1 MKIANYKLSSLLLKG
16 ALLAAIV
23 ALFFVAAISYKQIQ
37 SLNESGK
44 LVFHSYRINNELER
58 LNSYAKDAESGQRGF
73 MLTKDS
79 SFLKSYYSA
88 LYKVHESINKL
99 KILTSGNFQQ
109 IKELDTIVNLLDIRF
124 KFLEDVLNSN
134 NYKITD
140 ADTIKSLIFKGRDMM
155 TQVHNHVDKAVLNEL
170 EFLSLHEI
178 KYEKDIILSPFSIL
192 FVVILSMFVFILAY
206 YKIKADLKRL
216 TKANNK
222 LLINKEIFEQS
233 EQLADM
239 GNWCWEIVTNDI
251 SYSKNL
257 YRLLGCEPDEFTPT
271 VEKYL
276 TFVHPD
282 DRELVTNW
290 CKDILKGILV
300 TSITSRIIR
309 KDGVPRYFKS
319 NGKIINDI
327 FGKTFAIGV
336 TADITEQQGKNRI
349 IEDKVAELEKSNKE
363 LLAFN
368 HIASHDLQEPLRKV
382 QTFISRIREND
393 FETLPEKLKDYILG
407 IERASV
413 RMGMFIEDLLMY
425 SRSNNV
431 DKVFELTDLNVLLEN
446 SIQQFSQQIE
456 EKKAVVKLLTKLP
469 TLYVISF
476 QIQQLFNNILSN
488 SLKYSK
494 PDTAPVIVVNTKI
507 LQSTELPGLPTGPY
521 SKYYIISI
529 SDNGI
534 GFEQKYA
541 GQIFTLFY
549 RLHNKSEYSGTGVG
563 LAICKLIVENHKG
576 FIMAEGIPNKGTT
589 IVFYLPA

>member
-1 MKIANYKLSSLLLKG
+1 
-16 ALLAAIV
+16 
-23 ALFFVAAISYKQIQ
+23 
-37 SLNESGK
+37 
-44 LVFHSYRINNELER
+44 
-58 LNSYAKDAESGQRGF
+58 
-73 MLTKDS
+73 
-79 SFLKSYYSA
+79 
-88 LYKVHESINKL
+88 
-99 KILTSGNFQQ
+99 
-109 IKELDTIVNLLDIRF
+109 
-124 KFLEDVLNSN
+124 
-134 NYKITD
+134 
-140 ADTIKSLIFKGRDMM
+140 
-155 TQVHNHVDKAVLNEL
+155 
-170 EFLSLHEI
+170 
-178 KYEKDIILSPFSIL
+178 
-192 FVVILSMFVFILAY
+192 
-206 YKIKADLKRL
+206 
-216 TKANNK
+216 
-222 LLINKEIFEQS
+222 
-233 EQLADM
+233 
-239 GNWCWEIVTNDI
+239 
-251 SYSKNL
+251 
-257 YRLLGCEPDEFTPT
+257 LGCEPDEFTPT

>member
-16 ALLAAIV
+16 ALLVAIV

-44 LVFHSYRINNELER
+44 SVFHSYEVNIELER

-73 MLTKDS
+73 ILTKDS

-88 LYKVHESINKL
+88 LYKAHESINKL
-99 KILTSGNFQQ
+99 KKLTSGNFQQ
-109 IKELDTIVNLLDIRF
+109 SKELDNIVNLLDLRF
-124 KFLEDVLNSN
+124 NFLENVLTSN
-134 NYKITD
+134 DYKIT
-140 ADTIKSLIFKGRDMM
+140 ATDTLKGLIIKGRELM
-155 TQVHNHVDKAVLNEL
+155 THVHNHVDKVVSNEM

-178 KYEKDIILSPFSIL
+178 EHEKDIILSPFSIL
-192 FVVILSMFVFILAY
+192 FIVILSMVVFILAY

-239 GNWCWEIVTNDI
+239 GNWCWETETNDI

-257 YRLLGCEPDEFTPT
+257 YHLLGCEPDEFTPT

-282 DRELVTNW
+282 DRENVINW
-290 CKDILKGILV
+290 CNDISKGILV

-309 KDGVPRYFKS
+309 KDGVLRYFKS
-319 NGKIINDI
+319 NGRIINDI

-336 TADITEQQGKNRI
+336 TADITEQQDTNRI
-349 IEDKVAELEKSNKE
+349 IEDKVAQLEKSNKE

-476 QIQQLFNNILSN
+476 QIQQLFNNLLSN

-494 PDTAPVIVVNTKI
+494 PDTAPVIVFNTKI
-507 LQSTELPGLPTGPY
+507 LQSTDLPGLPTGPY